1 MEYLTIR
8 KLNVNK
14 LSEANSSSW
23 WKWLKKLFIG
33 ETIVKFTVFKYRRTG
48 SILFLLPPQFVFSF
62 SKHSVALLWLGITNQ
77 RFHGKY
83 SVHDV
88 SLRMGRKEKLK
99 ANRRDWKEVIGQ
111 SYRFRFIIVIAR
123 VIERVDALTWTVL
136 PRKRFL
142 LERLK
147 HVFFKEFLL
156 HSIFRA
162 GTMSVSMVLPKSP
175 LHISISWP
183 TKV

>member
-1 MEYLTIR
+1 M
-8 KLNVNK
+8 
-14 LSEANSSSW
+14 
-23 WKWLKKLFIG
+23 
-33 ETIVKFTVFKYRRTG
+33 
-48 SILFLLPPQFVFSF
+48 
-62 SKHSVALLWLGITNQ
+62 
-77 RFHGKY
+77 
-83 SVHDV
+83 HDV

-99 ANRRDWKEVIGQ
+99 ANRRDRKEVIGQ

-136 PRKRFL
+136 PRKRFF

-147 HVFFKEFLL
+147 HVFFKEFVL

-162 GTMSVSMVLPKSP
+162 GTMSVFMVLPKSP
-175 LHISISWP
+175 HHISISWP